1 MKPTLI
7 NFKTLGDDRG
17 SLIAIEAN
25 KSVPFPV
32 RRVYYIFGTK
42 EGVERGFHAH
52 QALNQ
57 VAVAVTGSCEMV
69 LDDGQFETTVLMD
82 SAKKGVL
89 IEPKVWH
96 YMKNFSSDCVLL
108 VLADQHY
115 DEADYIREY
124 SSFLKVVKEESPIAA
139 AHEN

>member
-7 NFKTLGDDRG
+7 HFKPLGDERG
-17 SLIAIEAN
+17 SLIAIEAE

-32 RRVYYIFGTK
+32 RRVYYIFATK

-52 QALNQ
+52 KALNQ

-69 LDDGQFETTVLMD
+69 LDDGQSKATVLLD
-82 SAKKGVL
+82 SSEKGVL
-89 IEPKVWH
+89 IGPGMWRV
-96 YMKNFSSDCVLL
+96 MRNFSSDCVLL

-115 DEADYIREY
+115 DEADYIRDY
-124 SSFLKVVKEESPIAA
+124 EEFKKWV
-139 AHEN
+139 NQ

>member
-1 MKPTLI
+1 MKPQII
-7 NFKTLGDDRG
+7 NFKPLGDERG
-17 SLIAIEAN
+17 SLIAIEAE

-52 QALNQ
+52 KALNQ

-69 LDDGQFETTVLMD
+69 LDDGETQTTVVLD
-82 SAKKGVL
+82 SAEKGVL
-89 IEPKVWH
+89 IGPGLWRV
-96 YMKNFSSDCVLL
+96 MRNFTPDCVLL

-115 DEADYIREY
+115 DEADYIRDYDQFIEW
-124 SSFLKVVKEESPIAA
+124 VKR
-139 AHEN
+139 

>member
-1 MKPTLI
+1 MIPTLI
-7 NFKTLGDDRG
+7 NFKPLGDERG
-17 SLIAIEAN
+17 SLIAIEAE
-25 KSVPFPV
+25 KSVPFAV

-52 QALNQ
+52 KALNQ

-69 LDDGQFETTVLMD
+69 LDDGESETIVLMD
-82 SAKKGVL
+82 SSEKGVL

-96 YMKNFSSDCVLL
+96 FMRNFSPDCVLL

-115 DEADYIREY
+115 DEADYIRDYEQ
-124 SSFLKVVKEESPIAA
+124 FIEWDQ
-139 AHEN
+139 

>member
-7 NFKTLGDDRG
+7 NFNPLGDERG
-17 SLIAIEAN
+17 SLIAIEAE

-52 QALNQ
+52 KALNQ
-57 VAVAVTGSCEMV
+57 VAVAVTGSCEVV
-69 LDDGQFETTVLMD
+69 LDDGETETTVLLD
-82 SAKKGVL
+82 SAEKGVL

-96 YMKNFSSDCVLL
+96 YMRNFSPDCVLL
-108 VLADQHY
+108 LLADQHY
-115 DEADYIREY
+115 DEADYIRNY
-124 SSFLKVVKEESPIAA
+124 DAFKEWVSQ
-139 AHEN
+139 

>member
-7 NFKTLGDDRG
+7 HFNPLGDERG
-17 SLIAIEAN
+17 SLIAIEAE

-32 RRVYYIFGTK
+32 RRVYYLFATK

-52 QALNQ
+52 KALNQ

-69 LDDGQFETTVLMD
+69 LDDGKSKATVLLD
-82 SAKKGVL
+82 SSEKGVL
-89 IEPKVWH
+89 IGPGLWRV
-96 YMKNFSSDCVLL
+96 MRDFSADCVLL

-115 DEADYIREY
+115 DEGDYIRNYDE
-124 SSFLKVVKEESPIAA
+124 FKEWV
-139 AHEN
+139 NQ